1 MNSLINVLD
10 EVLAHGQNKT
20 YEQHTR
26 MKSEV
31 PCCCYL
37 IQDSSNFV
45 NAQTVQPQGQ
55 LWCIISYTHL
65 QRTRFDFTDA

>member
-10 EVLAHGQNKT
+10 EVLVHEHNKT

-26 MKSEV
+26 MKFEV

-37 IQDSSNFV
+37 TQDSSNFV
-45 NAQTVQPQGQ
+45 NVQTVQSQGQ
-55 LWCIISYTHL
+55 LWYIISYAHL
-65 QRTRFDFTDA
+65 QRTRFHLTDG